1 MKEPQMTAEERI
13 IYNIWHQLT
22 DGINDAQLY
31 AWEIKDIASMSIT
44 DHGKEMPAVS
54 FNMDGTNFTGT
65 VLAAYDTE
73 KDSYSIYLIKK
84 NADKFYHIERDIR
97 LPQLQKSFTELVERP
112 AEWSN
117 EEYEFE
123 KHAHIHIDIPK
134 RIWEEMN
141 EKQ

>member
-1 MKEPQMTAEERI
+1 MQELQISTIERI

-22 DGINDAQLY
+22 DGINPTQLY
-31 AWEIKDIASMSIT
+31 AWEIKDISSMKVT

-65 VLAAYDTE
+65 VLAAYSTE
-73 KDSYSIYLIKK
+73 KDTYSIYLIKR
-84 NADKFYHIERDIR
+84 NNNKFFRIEHDIK
-97 LPQLQKSFTELVERP
+97 LPQLQKRFIELVEHP